1 VRRIRYDLY
10 DHVCALLEA
19 LNPVVDE
26 DSAPIQ

>member
-10 DHVCALLEA
+10 QHICELLEA
-19 LNPVVDE
+19 LNLAVDE